1 MDRHFLMSRVL
12 RTAWLIFN
20 FQFSIYQHP
29 DKLPKSN
36 ALTICS

>member
-12 RTAWLIFN
+12 RRFNRIN